1 MKQLLS
7 SDKHM
12 YLDMQRTCDRLITE
26 LIAEPNDI
34 KSIVT
39 IERIA
44 NILISRMRKFLRTM
58 DEKEVYELTKE
69 LTALRKMR
77 ASEKKVLAS
86 KIIEFLKYI

>member
-1 MKQLLS
+1 MKPLLS

-12 YLDMQRTCDRLITE
+12 YLDMQRTCDRLISE

-34 KSIVT
+34 KNIVT

-58 DEKEVYELTKE
+58 TELEIFELTKE
-69 LTALRKMR
+69 LPSLKKMR
-77 ASEKKVLAS
+77 IADKKLLA
-86 KIIEFLKYI
+86 KTIIRFIV

>member
-44 NILISRMRKFLRTM
+44 NILISRMRKFLRIMTE
-58 DEKEVYELTKE
+58 DDILVLLKEIQSLK
-69 LTALRKMR
+69 KMR
-77 ASEKKVLAS
+77 VSDKKLLV
-86 KIIEFLKYI
+86 KTIKRFLV

>member
-1 MKQLLS
+1 MKPLLS

-12 YLDMQRTCDRLITE
+12 YLDMQRTCDRLIAE

-34 KSIVT
+34 KNLVT

-58 DEKEVYELTKE
+58 SESEIFELAKE
-69 LTALRKMR
+69 LPSLKKMR
-77 ASEKKVLAS
+77 VADKKLLA
-86 KIIEFLKYI
+86 KTILRFMV

>member
-1 MKQLLS
+1 MKPLLS

-12 YLDMQRTCDRLITE
+12 YLDMQRTCDRLIAE

-34 KSIVT
+34 KNIVT

-58 DEKEVYELTKE
+58 TEPEIFEFTKE
-69 LTALRKMR
+69 LPSLKKMR
-77 ASEKKVLAS
+77 IADKKLLA
-86 KIIEFLKYI
+86 KTIIRFIV

>member
-1 MKQLLS
+1 MKPLLS

-12 YLDMQRTCDRLITE
+12 YLDMQRTCDRLIAE

-34 KSIVT
+34 KNLVT

-58 DEKEVYELTKE
+58 IESEIFELAKE
-69 LTALRKMR
+69 LPSLKKMR
-77 ASEKKVLAS
+77 VADKKLLA
-86 KIIEFLKYI
+86 KTILRFMV

>member
-1 MKQLLS
+1 MKPLLS

-12 YLDMQRTCDRLITE
+12 YLDMQRTCDRLIAE

-34 KSIVT
+34 KNIVT

-58 DEKEVYELTKE
+58 SESEIFELAKE
-69 LTALRKMR
+69 LPSLKKMR
-77 ASEKKVLAS
+77 VADKKLLA
-86 KIIEFLKYI
+86 KTIIRFIV

>member
-1 MKQLLS
+1 MKPLLS

-12 YLDMQRTCDRLITE
+12 YLDMQRTCDRLIAE

-34 KSIVT
+34 KNIVT

-58 DEKEVYELTKE
+58 SESEIFELANE
-69 LTALRKMR
+69 LPSLKKMR
-77 ASEKKVLAS
+77 VADKKLLA
-86 KIIEFLKYI
+86 KTVIRFIV

>member
-1 MKQLLS
+1 MKPLLS

-12 YLDMQRTCDRLITE
+12 YLDMQRTCDRLIAE

-34 KSIVT
+34 KNLVT

-58 DEKEVYELTKE
+58 SESEIFELAKE
-69 LTALRKMR
+69 LPSLKKMR
-77 ASEKKVLAS
+77 VADKKLLA
-86 KIIEFLKYI
+86 KTVIRFIV

>member
-1 MKQLLS
+1 MKPLSS

-12 YLDMQRTCDRLITE
+12 YLDMQRTCDRLIAE

-34 KSIVT
+34 KNIVT

-58 DEKEVYELTKE
+58 SESEIFELAKE
-69 LTALRKMR
+69 LPSLKKMR
-77 ASEKKVLAS
+77 VADKKLLA
-86 KIIEFLKYI
+86 KIVIRFIV

>member
-1 MKQLLS
+1 MKPLLS

-12 YLDMQRTCDRLITE
+12 FLDMQRTCDRLISE

-34 KSIVT
+34 KNIVT

-58 DEKEVYELTKE
+58 TESEIFELTKE
-69 LTALRKMR
+69 LPSLKKMR
-77 ASEKKVLAS
+77 IADKKLLA
-86 KIIEFLKYI
+86 KTIIRFIV

>member
-1 MKQLLS
+1 MKPLLS

-12 YLDMQRTCDRLITE
+12 YLDMQRTCDRLIAE

-34 KSIVT
+34 KNIVT

-58 DEKEVYELTKE
+58 SESEIFELAKE
-69 LTALRKMR
+69 LPSLKKMR
-77 ASEKKVLAS
+77 VADKKILAKTVS
-86 KIIEFLKYI
+86 RFIV

>member
-1 MKQLLS
+1 MKPLLS

-12 YLDMQRTCDRLITE
+12 YLDMQRTCDRLIAE

-34 KSIVT
+34 KNLVT

-58 DEKEVYELTKE
+58 SESEIFELAKE
-69 LTALRKMR
+69 LPSLKKMR
-77 ASEKKVLAS
+77 VADKKLLA
-86 KIIEFLKYI
+86 KTIIRFLI

>member
-1 MKQLLS
+1 MKPLLS

-12 YLDMQRTCDRLITE
+12 FLDMQRTCDRLIYE

-34 KSIVT
+34 KNIVT

-58 DEKEVYELTKE
+58 TESEIFELTKE
-69 LTALRKMR
+69 LPSLKKMR
-77 ASEKKVLAS
+77 IADKKLLA
-86 KIIEFLKYI
+86 KTIIRFIV

>member
-1 MKQLLS
+1 MKPLLS

-12 YLDMQRTCDRLITE
+12 YLDMQRTCDRLIAE

-34 KSIVT
+34 KNIVT

-58 DEKEVYELTKE
+58 SESEIFELAKE
-69 LTALRKMR
+69 LPSLKKMR
-77 ASEKKVLAS
+77 VADKKILA
-86 KIIEFLKYI
+86 KTVIRFIV

>member
-1 MKQLLS
+1 MKPLLS

-12 YLDMQRTCDRLITE
+12 FLDMQRTCDRLISE

-34 KSIVT
+34 KNIVT

-58 DEKEVYELTKE
+58 TELEIFELTKE
-69 LTALRKMR
+69 LPSLKKMR
-77 ASEKKVLAS
+77 IADKKLLA
-86 KIIEFLKYI
+86 KTIIRFIV

>member
-1 MKQLLS
+1 MKPLLS

-12 YLDMQRTCDRLITE
+12 YLDMQRTCDRLIAE

-34 KSIVT
+34 KNIVT

-58 DEKEVYELTKE
+58 SESEIFELAKE
-69 LTALRKMR
+69 LPSLKKMR
-77 ASEKKVLAS
+77 VADKKLLA
-86 KIIEFLKYI
+86 KTVIRFIV

>member
-1 MKQLLS
+1 MKPLLS

-12 YLDMQRTCDRLITE
+12 YLDMQRTCDRLIAE

-34 KSIVT
+34 KNIVT

-58 DEKEVYELTKE
+58 SESEIFELAKE
-69 LTALRKMR
+69 LPSLKKMR
-77 ASEKKVLAS
+77 VADKKILA
-86 KIIEFLKYI
+86 KTIIRFIV

>member
-1 MKQLLS
+1 MKPLLS

-12 YLDMQRTCDRLITE
+12 YLDMQRTCDRLIAE

-34 KSIVT
+34 KNIVT

-58 DEKEVYELTKE
+58 SESEIFELAKE
-69 LTALRKMR
+69 LPSLKKMR
-77 ASEKKVLAS
+77 VADKKLLA
-86 KIIEFLKYI
+86 KTIIRFLI